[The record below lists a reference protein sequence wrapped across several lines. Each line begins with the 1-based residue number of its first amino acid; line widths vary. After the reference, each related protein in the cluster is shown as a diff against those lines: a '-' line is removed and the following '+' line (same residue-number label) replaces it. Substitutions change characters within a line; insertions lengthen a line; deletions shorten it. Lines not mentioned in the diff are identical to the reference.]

1 MNVDTNK
8 NMNENMNVNAHAD
21 TNINANNGCECE
33 YGSTTADYR
42 PANRDHEP
50 ETTRIAWQRFH
61 PHLHHA
67 AGGGSAAP
75 PPARPSRFRSIR
87 GALCTRRLAA
97 GLQASDHLKGAAAGR
112 RHQPGKP
119 EQHQAGQA

>member
-1 MNVDTNK
+1 MD
-8 NMNENMNVNAHAD
+8 A
-21 TNINANNGCECE
+21 NANMDQPRLTTGPRTAITSLKQPELPGNGFTPIC
-33 YGSTTADYR
+33 TT
-42 PANRDHEP
+42 P
-50 ETTRIAWQRFH
+50 
-61 PHLHHA
+61 LA
-67 AGGGSAAP
+67 AGLLP